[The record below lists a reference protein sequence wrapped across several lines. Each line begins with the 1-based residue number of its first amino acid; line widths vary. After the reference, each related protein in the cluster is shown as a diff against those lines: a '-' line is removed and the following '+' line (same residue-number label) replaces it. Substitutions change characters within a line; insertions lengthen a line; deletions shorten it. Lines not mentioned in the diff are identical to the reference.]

1 MQGSNKRIDYLDVMR
16 SVLMMLGIVLHT
28 AHLYN
33 PSQVW
38 LVYAPEHHP
47 FFNYLIKAIAT
58 FRMPAFLVV
67 SGFFCAMFVIRYGN
81 AYFLRSRIKRILL
94 PLLVCALSLNVLQAI
109 LLHHFGWIT
118 EDVTTYLLNGGWVQH
133 LWFLLDLFIFV
144 VLLSLA
150 YSIAPV
156 RQLGRYLNNAAVKW
170 LPLPLFIALLPLYG
184 LLLVTL
190 NRLGLPMYHS
200 WLGITD
206 LYEVLYNLPF
216 FVFGLMLYSNAGWLR
231 QFSKLNLIYGTA
243 VLILLCTVNYM
254 ARQGTGGIWQ
264 VLTLYSDV
272 FIRWICVAL
281 CFSLF
286 NLAVTRS
293 HQYWRFLSEASY
305 SVYLFHHVIVISL
318 GLLLINVGLPPLVG
332 FCLIVAVTLA
342 LTLAIHKYLIAPN
355 KILRLLFNGK

>member
-38 LVYAPEHHP
+38 LIYAPENHP

-81 AYFLRSRIKRILL
+81 AHFLRSRLKRILL
-94 PLLVCALSLNVLQAI
+94 PLLVCAISLNVLQAV

-118 EDVTTYLLNGGWVQH
+118 GDVSSYLLSGGWVQH

-150 YSIAPV
+150 YSMAPL
-156 RQLGRYLNNAAVKW
+156 RRLGQRLNTVAVKW
-170 LPLPLFIALLPLYG
+170 LPLPLFITLLPLYG

-206 LYEVLYNLPF
+206 LYEVLSNLPF
-216 FVFGLMLYSNAGWLR
+216 FVFGLMLYHNPGWLQ
-231 QFSKLNLIYGTA
+231 QFSKLNLVYGMLA
-243 VLILLCTVNYM
+243 LLLLYGLNYLVQ
-254 ARQGTGGIWQ
+254 QGSGLIWQ
-264 VLTLYSDV
+264 TLTLYTAL

-305 SVYLFHHVIVISL
+305 SVYLFHHVIVIGF
-318 GLLLINVGLPPLVG
+318 GLLLINAGLPPLLG
-332 FCLIVAVTLA
+332 FCLIVGTTLA
-342 LTLAIHKYLIAPN
+342 ITLAIHKYLIAPN